1 MCSIPTNRDRLCLCG
16 YFFEMIFF
24 SSRKGRKIL
33 KPFLR
38 SIVTAI
44 FKRDNMGAAIFNRS
58 FNKTEVKNF
67 RTPGVAVLTV
77 ARWVMR
83 FLIALF

>member
-1 MCSIPTNRDRLCLCG
+1 MRA
-16 YFFEMIFF
+16 
-24 SSRKGRKIL
+24 
-33 KPFLR
+33 
-38 SIVTAI
+38 AI

-77 ARWVMR
+77 ARWVLR
-83 FLIALF
+83 FLIAFLKTIENGS

>member
-1 MCSIPTNRDRLCLCG
+1 
-16 YFFEMIFF
+16 MIFF

-38 SIVTAI
+38 SMRAAI

-67 RTPGVAVLTV
+67 RT
-77 ARWVMR
+77 R
-83 FLIALF
+83 